1 MGPGNVATK
10 CVGTD
15 EYGNQYYEDFDVYC
29 KTILYIRLHKKKMG
43 RVFRSSQSYV

>member
-15 EYGNQYYEDFDVYC
+15 EYGNQYYEDFDTYC
-29 KTILYIRLHKKKMG
+29 KLYSIIKTIQKEDG
-43 RVFRSSQSYV
+43 SSFPKPTI